1 MARKKT
7 VKRVVKKS
15 TKRTAKKAPKR
26 AAKKG
31 STTRKSSSN
40 KSVDGLLKRFANQR
54 SATEA
59 QLASLHKTKE
69 ESEKKAARIQQQLD
83 KLADRQRTLE
93 ADLAKLD
100 SQRDQEVSQL
110 LASLGVQVAQPSP
123 LSVFGD
129 SDRLPQ
135 EGTG

>member
-1 MARKKT
+1 MAKKKKAKRAVKAPAKRPT
-7 VKRVVKKS
+7 KKAGKRPVKR
-15 TKRTAKKAPKR
+15 T
-26 AAKKG
+26 

-40 KSVDGLLKRFANQR
+40 KSVDGLLQRFAKQR
-54 SATEA
+54 SVTEA

-69 ESEKKAARIQQQLD
+69 ESEKKAARIREQLD
-83 KLADRQRTLE
+83 KLANQQQQLE
-93 ADLAKLD
+93 SDLANLD

-110 LASLGVQVAQPSP
+110 LASLGVQIARQSP

-129 SDRLPQ
+129 SDPTPQ